1 MSGDL
6 EARVVQAAR
15 EAVAQVIRDEPGQP
29 SPETI
34 ACVLAGR
41 LDHTQAVRFA
51 ILGARAALA
60 EIERDGVVVPR
71 DAYTRPTC
79 TSLPPRMIVA
89 GIVALKEAYENLQNY
104 DDNDEIDWDDGS
116 MAIAVYRA
124 MIAAVPR
131 K

>member
-1 MSGDL
+1 MTSDL

-15 EAVAQVIRDEPGQP
+15 EAVAQVVRDESGQP

-60 EIERDGVVVPR
+60 EIERDSEWQPIETAPKDGTRVLVFSTHYGIGVASWNAMCNEWWIEPSDR
-71 DAYTRPTC
+71 LEDPEIALLIHWRP
-79 TSLPPRMIVA
+79 LPKSPY
-89 GIVALKEAYENLQNY
+89 GE
-104 DDNDEIDWDDGS
+104 
-116 MAIAVYRA
+116 
-124 MIAAVPR
+124 
-131 K
+131 